1 MKKQLALHLLSQLLD
16 WDTNESTVEFDW
28 LRMMVEAKF
37 DHYQGYTPGERFYVH
52 FIHWLRQFSTLE
64 ERRVAYAFVK
74 SKLIFI
80 SQREMHHLVSLTYP
94 VIQRSTRRC
103 IAGELGLKVHETR
116 LHSQARRQI
125 EESELRTLY
134 VGLSDGA
141 RIDVFRRDNEGVISN
156 EQVVA
161 SSEITQE
168 KWKDLKQELRK
179 LLHARGH
186 TGADA
191 TFKRICL
198 IDDFTAS
205 GSTMVRFEEGKWKG
219 KLHRFCNPNREYL
232 GEFIAA
238 NAMIQV
244 HHYLG
249 TAKAATV
256 INELVRS
263 YEKEIGN
270 LKFETTFSHILS
282 AEVVIDGASNQ
293 DLVSLIS
300 NYYDKTI
307 EKNTHLGGDVSYGYR
322 QCGLPVVLDHNSPN
336 NSIAL
341 IWARGE
347 HADVMRPLFP
357 RKQRHVEHGQS
368 V

>member
-1 MKKQLALHLLSQLLD
+1 MKKQLALHLLSQLLE
-16 WDTNESTVEFDW
+16 WDTNESTAEFDW

-64 ERRVAYAFVK
+64 ERRVAYEFVK
-74 SKLIFI
+74 SRLIFI

-94 VIQRSTRRC
+94 VIQRATRRC
-103 IAGELGLKVHETR
+103 IADELGLKVHETW
-116 LHSQARRQI
+116 LHPQAESQIA
-125 EESELRTLY
+125 ESSIRTLY

-141 RIDVFRRDNEGVISN
+141 RIDVFRRENEGVISN

-161 SSEITQE
+161 SSEITLK
-168 KWKDLKQELRK
+168 KWVDLKDELRK
-179 LLHARGH
+179 LLDTRGY
-186 TGADA
+186 ASSEA

-205 GSTMVRFEEGKWKG
+205 GSTMVRYKDNEWKG
-219 KLHRFCNPNREYL
+219 KLHRFCNASLPYVE
-232 GEFIAA
+232 EFIAKRA
-238 NAMIQV
+238 LIHV

-249 TAKAATV
+249 TEKAKAK
-256 INELVRS
+256 IDELVS
-263 YEKEIGN
+263 AYANQVGDFQF
-270 LKFETTFSHILS
+270 LMTFSHVLS
-282 AEVVIDGASNQ
+282 GDVVVDDAA
-293 DLVSLIS
+293 DEKLVSLIKKH
-300 NYYDKTI
+300 YDKSI
-307 EKNTHLGGDVSYGYR
+307 ENSHLGVDVWYGYG

-347 HADVMRPLFP
+347 HADAMRPLFP
-357 RKQRHVEHGQS
+357 RKQRHVQHGQS

>member
-16 WDTNESTVEFDW
+16 WDTNESTAEFEW

-52 FIHWLRQFSTLE
+52 FIYWLRQFSSLE
-64 ERRVAYAFVK
+64 ERRVAYDFVK
-74 SKLIFI
+74 NRLIFI

-94 VIQRSTRRC
+94 VIQRATRRC
-103 IAGELGLKVHETR
+103 IADELDLKVHETW
-116 LHSQARRQI
+116 LHPQAECQI
-125 EESELRTLY
+125 VESSIRTLY

-141 RIDVFRRDNEGVISN
+141 RIDVFRRENEGVISN

-161 SSEITQE
+161 SSEITSK
-168 KWKDLKQELRK
+168 KWADLKDELRK
-179 LLHARGH
+179 LLDARGY
-186 TGADA
+186 ASAEA

-205 GSTMVRFEEGKWKG
+205 GSTMVRYEKNEWKG
-219 KLHRFCNPNREYL
+219 KLHRFCSAILPHV
-232 GEFIAA
+232 GEFIAKHA
-238 NAMIQV
+238 LIHV

-249 TAKAATV
+249 TEKAEAK
-256 INELVRS
+256 IEELVS
-263 YEKEIGN
+263 AYDKEVGDLQFLIS
-270 LKFETTFSHILS
+270 FSHVLS
-282 AEVVIDGASNQ
+282 GDVVVDDAA
-293 DLVSLIS
+293 DEKLVSLIE
-300 NYYDKTI
+300 NHYDKSI
-307 EKNTHLGGDVSYGYR
+307 EENPHLGGNVSYGYR

-341 IWARGE
+341 IWASGK
-347 HADVMRPLFP
+347 HADAMRPLFP
-357 RKQRHVEHGQS
+357 RKQRHVQHGQS